1 LAITF
6 NAEFWRRVLTPVSVK
21 QTALLALGALVF
33 GALFV
38 NYIEYGVF
46 AILPADAV
54 VPSMYHLWLEVLYV
68 IPFLGILM
76 FRGPL
81 SLSFIYVL
89 GRIASLG
96 NDFAYPLYAKYIAR
110 SYDGSIWEWWGWLSG
125 FGSNDAFS
133 WTVELPFM
141 EFQMTSAMMGINL
154 ATRLAIIAGFFIA
167 ARMIRGMRDDGGD
180 SDENRGRIMVQ
191 SIDSLN
197 TSKGA

>member
-1 LAITF
+1 MAITF

>member
-54 VPSMYHLWLEVLYV
+54 VPSMYHLWLEVLYIV
-68 IPFLGILM
+68 PFLGIAM

>member
-1 LAITF
+1 MAITF

-54 VPSMYHLWLEVLYV
+54 VPSMYHLWLEVLYIV
-68 IPFLGILM
+68 PFLGIAM